1 MQKRRLLA
9 IAAAQLCGA
18 HAVAQAAHTITVWRG
33 MEQGMQLPYPPEV
46 ERRAQRAAW
55 GRSKKFGKR
64 K

>member
-1 MQKRRLLA
+1 MKRSLIA
-9 IAAAQLCGA
+9 EAAAQIS
-18 HAVAQAAHTITVWRG
+18 AQAIIADSMHAITIWRG
-33 MEQGMQLPYPPEV
+33 VEQDMRLPYPPEV